1 MLLEMAAARMGKRK
15 AGMKR
20 AGNSSTIMG
29 NKVYTETFST
39 IEYSSVSIILK
50 NMRVNSKRK
59 M

>member
-15 AGMKR
+15 AGVER
-20 AGNSSTIMG
+20 AGDSSTIKG

-39 IEYSSVSIILK
+39 IEYSSVRVILK
-50 NMRVNSKRK
+50 NGRVNGKRK